1 MLVSFFRRGSAPVL
15 LCGGLLS
22 AALFSTGLY
31 LAGALCILVVCG
43 LSGALHRRG
52 THRLEQ
58 LSAGQCASSSSRIPV
73 HSAQPTDAKLTGI
86 AHRPALE
93 ARLQQLA
100 AEPASTRGQ
109 APQQP
114 TALLLLTVD
123 AYDLLHEQA
132 GAVAADVAMLT
143 LSSALGRALPR
154 QADLL
159 ARYNRSTFAVLLCA
173 TDLPGSLRV
182 AARLRWAITRL
193 GIANPHTPGGLL
205 TISIGIAVHH
215 DLFTAGAPGLLTAAE
230 QTLLAATQAG
240 HDALEY
246 QVSGQNGI
254 LDLGHGAD
262 LNRSQKRSQN
272 LSQTFEGFTH
282 SPDPALDRGS
292 SRAPRPSPIPGGA
305 PEHGLPS
312 VRAWTVERSV
322 VLHSSHGH
330 PVA

>member
-15 LCGGLLS
+15 VCGGLLS

-31 LAGALCILVVCG
+31 VAGALCVLVVCG

-52 THRLEQ
+52 PHRLAQ
-58 LSAGQCASSSSRIPV
+58 PPASLCASSSSRISTSPGGSPTLPV
-73 HSAQPTDAKLTGI
+73 QTSELKRPGI
-86 AHRPALE
+86 ADRVTLE

-100 AEPASTRGQ
+100 SQLTVYADSTREQ
-109 APQQP
+109 VPAEP

-123 AYDLLHEQA
+123 AYDLHHERA

-143 LSSALGRALPR
+143 LASALSRALPR

-159 ARYNRSTFAVLLCA
+159 ARYSRSTFAVLLCA

-193 GIANPHTPGGLL
+193 GIANPHTPTGLL
-205 TISIGIAVHH
+205 TVSIGVAVHH
-215 DLFTAGAPGLLTAAE
+215 DLPGAGPAALLTAAE
-230 QTLLAATQAG
+230 QTLQSAAQAG

-246 QVSGQNGI
+246 HVSGQ
-254 LDLGHGAD
+254 DLGQALDHSLD
-262 LNRSQKRSQN
+262 HSQ
-272 LSQTFEGFTH
+272 
-282 SPDPALDRGS
+282 DPASERRPSL
-292 SRAPRPSPIPGGA
+292 APRHTA
-305 PEHGLPS
+305 ALALPA
-312 VRAWTVERSV
+312 VRAWTVERSPTR
-322 VLHSSHGH
+322 HSPHGQ